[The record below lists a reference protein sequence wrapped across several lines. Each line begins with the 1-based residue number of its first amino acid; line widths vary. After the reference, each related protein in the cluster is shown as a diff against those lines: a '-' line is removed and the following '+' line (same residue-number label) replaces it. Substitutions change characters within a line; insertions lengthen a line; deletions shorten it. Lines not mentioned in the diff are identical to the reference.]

1 MIQSVP
7 IEECFCLTK
16 ESLYQKA
23 PYLLCASGL
32 ISGLLGYV
40 ADVCLHIDW
49 LLWSVV
55 AIILAFCGYIIG
67 KKLKELHSLTHIE
80 PRTNLFNRR
89 YFHILVEREVARQK
103 HTHAP
108 LCLAMIDVD
117 NFKKIN
123 DRNGH
128 VFGDKVL
135 RKISDIIKINT
146 RSIDILTR
154 WGGDEFALVLPYTEA
169 EDALKVCER
178 IRTSVEQAGEAICN
192 TTLSIGLVCV
202 FDTTN
207 YDQLI
212 VLADSAMY
220 EAKKVKN
227 ATFLLAHN
235 GASTFSV

>member
-1 MIQSVP
+1 MI
-7 IEECFCLTK
+7 F
-16 ESLYQKA
+16 
-23 PYLLCASGL
+23 
-32 ISGLLGYV
+32 GLLGYV
-40 ADVCLHIDW
+40 ADVLLNADW
-49 LLWSVV
+49 LLWSIFAVV
-55 AIILAFCGYIIG
+55 LAFFGLIIG
-67 KKLKELHSLTHIE
+67 KTLERLNSLTHIE

-89 YFHILVEREVARQK
+89 YFHILLEREMERQK

-108 LCLAMIDVD
+108 LCVAMIDVD

-123 DRNGH
+123 DLNGH

-135 RKISDIIKINT
+135 RKISEIIKSNT

-169 EDALKVCER
+169 EDALKICER
-178 IRTSVEQAGEAICN
+178 IRTSVEQAGETLCH

-202 FDTTN
+202 FDTMT
-207 YDQLI
+207 YEQLI

-227 ATFLLAHN
+227 ATFLLTN
-235 GASTFSV
+235 KKRPNFSA